1 MLNTSDEDQKSKLA
15 TLGFNDGPIEVLGY
29 TLNPE
34 LAQGFAQA
42 KLKPP
47 SGTGSVQH
55 LVWIE
60 MMAGEAM
67 EFALAS
73 MQTQQHWKDMGTNT
87 VSHLLKG
94 SAFWS
99 GNELINVPE
108 LISLTTRTVAALSY
122 QKVER
127 MN

>member
-15 TLGFNDGPIEVLGY
+15 PLGFNDGPIEVLGY
-29 TLNPE
+29 ILNPE
-34 LAQGFAQA
+34 LVQDFAQA

-60 MMAGEAM
+60 MMASESM

-73 MQTQQHWKDMGTNT
+73 MQTQQHWKDMGANT
-87 VSHLLKG
+87 VSHLLQG
-94 SAFWS
+94 TAFWS
-99 GNELINVPE
+99 SNELINVPE
-108 LISLTTRTVAALSY
+108 LISLTTRTVTALSY